1 MTTKIYQL
9 LFPIDSQHVNDNA
22 IWLADIFIPNNMLM
36 NIKNRTATSK
46 FMSVVSILLL
56 GKELMYVCP
65 FCLMDS
71 VTPYPE

>member
-9 LFPIDSQHVNDNA
+9 LFPIYSQHVNDNA